1 MAIGSKL
8 KSEMVSLKSGRYF
21 EDKQDLDNAKY
32 GQFLFQSEYDRYKKL
47 HWCSHNKEA

>member
-8 KSEMVSLKSGRYF
+8 YSEMVSLKSGRYF

-32 GQFLFQSEYDRYKKL
+32 GQFLFQSKYDRYKNL
-47 HWCSHNKEA
+47 HWCSRNKEA